1 MHLSDRFVD
10 NCIIINS
17 SSTDKE
23 SILNEMVDA
32 LCSAYQLKDHDDIL
46 DAVLA
51 REKSRSTGIGCGLA
65 IPHAKVEKVDR
76 MCIAAATV
84 KNGIEFDSLDG
95 EDVNLLILIV
105 SPENTVGPH
114 LKALSSVS
122 RLLADGSVRQ
132 DLIDSKT
139 PEEFLNI
146 LKKAED
152 KYL

>member
-10 NCIIINS
+10 NSIIINS

>member
-1 MHLSDRFVD
+1 MHLSDRFVG
-10 NCIIINS
+10 NCIIIDS
-17 SSTDKE
+17 SSSDKE
-23 SILNEMVDA
+23 SILHEMVDA
-32 LCSAYQLKDHDDIL
+32 LCSANQLKDHDTIL
-46 DAVLA
+46 EAVME

-65 IPHAKVEKVDR
+65 IPHAKVDCVDR
-76 MCIAAATV
+76 MCIAAATI

-95 EDVNLLILIV
+95 ENVNLLILIV

-114 LKALSSVS
+114 LKALSTVS

-132 DLIDSKT
+132 DLIDAKDA
-139 PEEFLNI
+139 EEFLTI